1 MPDGVVSLASVS
13 LSAGVVSPASV
24 SQVGV
29 FVPHQV
35 KQVEGHGEE
44 GRPQEVPEGG
54 QVGDGHVVRVV
65 AQAPDKVDH
74 PMTDVQQN
82 NYLEVIINVLV

>member
-1 MPDGVVSLASVS
+1 MVSLP
-13 LSAGVVSPASV
+13 AGVVSPASV

-35 KQVEGHGEE
+35 EQVEGHGEE

-54 QVGDGHVVRVV
+54 QVRDGHVVRVV
-65 AQAPDKVDH
+65 TQPPDKVDH
-74 PMTDVQQN
+74 PVTDVQQN
-82 NYLEVIINVLV
+82 NHLEVNIKQNCCSVIQT